1 MNSDDSQKKL
11 CHRVLTFIGKTPWAI
26 KPDALEKI
34 ISIANRSYSD
44 PQLVAAI
51 KSEQSLLI
59 TESDDNSDIAVIDV
73 FGPIFT
79 RADFFSDVSG
89 AASLDSLERRLDEA
103 LYDDSIKAIILRIDS
118 PGGEVTGTH
127 EFANYLDEACEI
139 KPIVAYVQGM
149 ACSAAYWI
157 ASATSHIYV
166 DKTATLGSIGV
177 VAAWTDDS
185 KARTAAGLTDYEVVS
200 SQSPKKRL
208 DPKLDDGRAEL
219 QKQIDGLADIFID
232 DVAAFRDVSRDKVL
246 SDFGQGSTF
255 LANEAITLGMA
266 DEISSLREVIAELTT
281 ADTSNNNTNNL
292 NNINNGVSQMGVKSK
307 RDKQN
312 FSLKATGKTK
322 ADDDEKELEDKDP
335 DETGAEDLD
344 DDRNES
350 SEDDEEDENVN
361 AEDDDDDED
370 VGAEDDE
377 EKEESSE
384 DDDDD
389 KETAATKKAIS
400 AFARKNPSMY
410 RAIMKRGARKERRRI
425 ASIEQLNIVGHKKLI
440 HQAKFKKRLTAE
452 QTSYAVLRAEQKQRS
467 KLSDDYAS
475 DASYRVPTSTTGS
488 QNKISAEQKSF
499 LENVAAGAKAM
510 LRGKK

>member
-1 MNSDDSQKKL
+1 MNSKKKI
-11 CHRVLTFIGKTPWAI
+11 CHRVLSFIDKTPWAI

-34 ISIANRSYSD
+34 IAIANRSYSD

-51 KSEQSLLI
+51 KAEQSLLI
-59 TESDDNSDIAVIDV
+59 PESNDNNEIAIIDV
-73 FGPIFT
+73 IGSIFT
-79 RADFFSDVSG
+79 RANLFTEVSG
-89 AASLDSLERRLDEA
+89 AVSLEALERQLDTA

-139 KPIVAYVQGM
+139 KPIVAYVHGM

-208 DPKLDDGRAEL
+208 DPKLDEGRAEL

-232 DVAAFRDVSRDKVL
+232 DVAEFRDVSRDKVL

-255 LANEAITLGMA
+255 LANEAIKIGMA
-266 DEISSLREVIAELTT
+266 DEISSLRDVIAELTT
-281 ADTSNNNTNNL
+281 ADNSNNNTNNL
-292 NNINNGVSQMGVKSK
+292 NNNGVSQMGVKSK

-335 DETGAEDLD
+335 DESGAEDLD

-350 SEDDEEDENVN
+350 SEDDEDDEKVD
-361 AEDDDDDED
+361 AEDDED

-440 HQAKFKKRLTAE
+440 HQAKYSKRLTAE

-475 DASYRVPTSTTGS
+475 DASYRIPTSTTGS
-488 QNKISAEQKSF
+488 QNKIAAEQKSF
-499 LENVAAGAKAM
+499 LENVTAGARAVF
-510 LRGKK
+510 RGKK

>member
-34 ISIANRSYSD
+34 ISIATRSYSD

-208 DPKLDDGRAEL
+208 DPKFDDGRAEL

-232 DVAAFRDVSRDKVL
+232 DVAAFRDVSREKVL
-246 SDFGQGSTF
+246 LDFGQGSTF
-255 LANEAITLGMA
+255 LANEAIKIGMA
-266 DEISSLREVIAELTT
+266 DEISSLRDVIAELTT

-292 NNINNGVSQMGVKSK
+292 NNINNNGVSQMGVKSK

-322 ADDDEKELEDKDP
+322 ADDDEKDP
-335 DETGAEDLD
+335 DETGAENLD

-350 SEDDEEDENVN
+350 SEDDEDDEGY
-361 AEDDDDDED
+361 EGFDDED
-370 VGAEDDE
+370 VDDE
-377 EKEESSE
+377 EESSSE
-384 DDDDD
+384 DDDD
-389 KETAATKKAIS
+389 KETDATKKAIS
-400 AFARKNPSMY
+400 AFARKNPRLY
-410 RAIMKRGARKERRRI
+410 RAILKRGARTERRRI
-425 ASIEQLNIVGHKKLI
+425 ASIEELNIVGHKNLI
-440 HQAKFKKRLTAE
+440 HQAKYSKRLTAE
-452 QTSYAVLRAEQKQRS
+452 QTSYAVLKAEQQQRS

-475 DASYRVPTSTTGS
+475 DGSYRVPTSAASVT
-488 QNKISAEQKSF
+488 NKNDNIPSSF
-499 LENVAAGAKAM
+499 FENVAAGARAA
-510 LRGKK
+510 LRRKK

>member
-1 MNSDDSQKKL
+1 MNSKKKI

-34 ISIANRSYSD
+34 ISIATRSYSD

-208 DPKLDDGRAEL
+208 DPKQDDGRAEL
-219 QKQIDGLADIFID
+219 QKHIDGLADIFID
-232 DVAAFRDVSRDKVL
+232 DVAEFRDVSRDKVL

-255 LANEAITLGMA
+255 LANEAIKIGMA
-266 DEISSLREVIAELTT
+266 DEISSLRDVIAELTT
-281 ADTSNNNTNNL
+281 ADNSNNNTNNL

-312 FSLKATGKTK
+312 FSLKAMGKTK
-322 ADDDEKELEDKDP
+322 ADEDEKELENKDP
-335 DETGAEDLD
+335 DESGAEDLD

-350 SEDDEEDENVN
+350 SEDDEDDEKVD
-361 AEDDDDDED
+361 AEDDDED

-384 DDDDD
+384 DGDDD

-410 RAIMKRGARKERRRI
+410 RSIMKRGARNERRRI

-452 QTSYAVLRAEQKQRS
+452 QTSHAVLKAEQQQRS

-488 QNKISAEQKSF
+488 QNKIAAEQKSF
-499 LENVAAGAKAM
+499 LENVTAGARAVF
-510 LRGKK
+510 RGKK

>member
-1 MNSDDSQKKL
+1 MNSKKKL
-11 CHRVLTFIGKTPWAI
+11 CHRVLSFIDKTPWAI

-44 PQLVAAI
+44 PNLVAAI
-51 KSEQSLLI
+51 KAEQSLLI
-59 TESDDNSDIAVIDV
+59 PESNDNNEIAIIDV
-73 FGPIFT
+73 IGSIFA
-79 RADFFSDVSG
+79 RANLFTEVSG
-89 AASLDSLERRLDEA
+89 AVSLEALERQLDTA

-127 EFANYLDEACEI
+127 EFVNYLDEACEI
-139 KPIVAYVQGM
+139 KPIVAYVAGM

-232 DVAAFRDVSRDKVL
+232 DVAEFRDVSRDKVL

-255 LANEAITLGMA
+255 LANEAIKIGMA
-266 DEISSLREVIAELTT
+266 DEISSLRDVIAELTT
-281 ADTSNNNTNNL
+281 ADNSNNNTNNL
-292 NNINNGVSQMGVKSK
+292 NNNGVSQMGVKSK

-335 DETGAEDLD
+335 DESGAEDLD

-350 SEDDEEDENVN
+350 SEDDEDDEKVD
-361 AEDDDDDED
+361 AEDDDED

-440 HQAKFKKRLTAE
+440 HQAKYSKRLTAE
-452 QTSYAVLRAEQKQRS
+452 QTSYEVLRAEQKQRS

-475 DASYRVPTSTTGS
+475 DASYRIPTSTTGS
-488 QNKISAEQKSF
+488 QNKIAAEQKSF
-499 LENVAAGAKAM
+499 LENVTAGARAVF
-510 LRGKK
+510 RGKK

>member
-34 ISIANRSYSD
+34 ISIATRSYSD

-255 LANEAITLGMA
+255 LANEAINLGMA
-266 DEISSLREVIAELTT
+266 DEISSLRDVIAELTT

-292 NNINNGVSQMGVKSK
+292 NNINNNGVSQMGVKSK

-322 ADDDEKELEDKDP
+322 ADDDEKDSD
-335 DETGAEDLD
+335 DTGAEDLD
-344 DDRNES
+344 EDRNES
-350 SEDDEEDENVN
+350 SEDDEDDEGY
-361 AEDDDDDED
+361 EGFDDED
-370 VGAEDDE
+370 VDDE
-377 EKEESSE
+377 EESSSE
-384 DDDDD
+384 DDDD
-389 KETAATKKAIS
+389 KETDATKKAIS
-400 AFARKNPSMY
+400 AFARKNPRLY
-410 RAIMKRGARKERRRI
+410 RAILKRGARTERRRI
-425 ASIEQLNIVGHKKLI
+425 ASIEELNIVGHKKLI
-440 HQAKFKKRLTAE
+440 HQAKYSKRLTAE
-452 QTSYAVLRAEQKQRS
+452 QTSYAVLKAEQQQRS

-475 DASYRVPTSTTGS
+475 DGSYRVPTSAASVT
-488 QNKISAEQKSF
+488 NKNDNIPSSF
-499 LENVAAGAKAM
+499 FENVAAGARAA
-510 LRGKK
+510 LRRKK

>member
-1 MNSDDSQKKL
+1 MNSQKKL

-34 ISIANRSYSD
+34 IAIANRSYSD

-59 TESDDNSDIAVIDV
+59 PESNDNNEIAIIDV
-73 FGPIFT
+73 IGSIFA
-79 RADFFSDVSG
+79 RANLFTEVSG
-89 AASLDSLERRLDEA
+89 AVSLDALERQLDMA

-127 EFANYLDEACEI
+127 EFANYLDEACAI
-139 KPIVAYVQGM
+139 KPIVAYVNGM

-255 LANEAITLGMA
+255 LANEAINLGMA
-266 DEISSLREVIAELTT
+266 DEISSLRDVIAELTT

-292 NNINNGVSQMGVKSK
+292 NNINNNGVSQMGVKSK

-322 ADDDEKELEDKDP
+322 ADDDEKDP

-344 DDRNES
+344 EDRNES
-350 SEDDEEDENVN
+350 SEDDEDDEGY
-361 AEDDDDDED
+361 EGFDDED
-370 VGAEDDE
+370 VDDE
-377 EKEESSE
+377 EESSSE
-384 DDDDD
+384 DDDD
-389 KETAATKKAIS
+389 KETDATKKAIS
-400 AFARKNPSMY
+400 AFARKNPRLY
-410 RAIMKRGARKERRRI
+410 RAILKRGARTERRRI
-425 ASIEQLNIVGHKKLI
+425 ASIEELNIVGHKNLI
-440 HQAKFKKRLTAE
+440 HQAKYSKRLTAE
-452 QTSYAVLRAEQKQRS
+452 QTSYAVLKAEQQQRS

-475 DASYRVPTSTTGS
+475 DGSYRVPTSAASVT
-488 QNKISAEQKSF
+488 NKNDDIPSSF
-499 LENVAAGAKAM
+499 FENVAAGARAV

>member
-34 ISIANRSYSD
+34 ISIATRSYSD

-208 DPKLDDGRAEL
+208 DPKLDEGRAEL

-232 DVAAFRDVSRDKVL
+232 DVAAFRDVSREKVL
-246 SDFGQGSTF
+246 LDFGQGSTF
-255 LANEAITLGMA
+255 LANEAIKIGMA
-266 DEISSLREVIAELTT
+266 DEISSLRDVIAELTT

-292 NNINNGVSQMGVKSK
+292 NNINNNGVSQMGVKSK

-322 ADDDEKELEDKDP
+322 ADDDEKDP

-350 SEDDEEDENVN
+350 SEDDEDDEGF
-361 AEDDDDDED
+361 DDED
-370 VGAEDDE
+370 VDDE
-377 EKEESSE
+377 EESSSE
-384 DDDDD
+384 DDDD
-389 KETAATKKAIS
+389 KETDATKKAIS
-400 AFARKNPSMY
+400 AFARKNPRLY
-410 RAIMKRGARKERRRI
+410 RAILKRGARTERRRI
-425 ASIEQLNIVGHKKLI
+425 ASIEELNIVGHKNLI
-440 HQAKFKKRLTAE
+440 HQAKYSKRLTAE
-452 QTSYAVLRAEQKQRS
+452 QTSYAVLKAEQQQRS

-475 DASYRVPTSTTGS
+475 DGSYRVPTSAASVT
-488 QNKISAEQKSF
+488 NKNDDIPSSF
-499 LENVAAGAKAM
+499 FENVAAGARAVS
-510 LRGKK
+510 RGKK

>member
-34 ISIANRSYSD
+34 ISIATRSYSD

-255 LANEAITLGMA
+255 LANEAINLGMA
-266 DEISSLREVIAELTT
+266 DEISSLRDVIAELTT

-292 NNINNGVSQMGVKSK
+292 NNINNNGVSQMGVKSK

-322 ADDDEKELEDKDP
+322 ADDDEKDSD
-335 DETGAEDLD
+335 DTGAEDLD
-344 DDRNES
+344 EDRNES
-350 SEDDEEDENVN
+350 SEDDEDDEGY
-361 AEDDDDDED
+361 EGFDDED
-370 VGAEDDE
+370 VDDE
-377 EKEESSE
+377 EESSSE
-384 DDDDD
+384 DDDD
-389 KETAATKKAIS
+389 KETDATKKAIS
-400 AFARKNPSMY
+400 AFARKNPRLY
-410 RAIMKRGARKERRRI
+410 RAILKRGARTERRRI
-425 ASIEQLNIVGHKKLI
+425 ASIEKLNIVGHKNLI
-440 HQAKFKKRLTAE
+440 HQAKYSKRLTAE
-452 QTSYAVLRAEQKQRS
+452 QTSYEVLKAEQQQRS

-475 DASYRVPTSTTGS
+475 DGSYRVPTSAASVT
-488 QNKISAEQKSF
+488 NKNDDIPSSF
-499 LENVAAGAKAM
+499 FENVAAGARAV

>member
-1 MNSDDSQKKL
+1 MNSQKKL

-34 ISIANRSYSD
+34 ISIATRSYSD

-255 LANEAITLGMA
+255 LANEAINLGMA
-266 DEISSLREVIAELTT
+266 DEISSLRDVIAELTT

-292 NNINNGVSQMGVKSK
+292 NNINNNGVSQMGVKSK

-322 ADDDEKELEDKDP
+322 ADDDEKDSD
-335 DETGAEDLD
+335 DTGAEDLD
-344 DDRNES
+344 EDRNES
-350 SEDDEEDENVN
+350 SEDDEDDEGY
-361 AEDDDDDED
+361 EGFDDED
-370 VGAEDDE
+370 VDDE
-377 EKEESSE
+377 EESSSE
-384 DDDDD
+384 DDDD
-389 KETAATKKAIS
+389 KETDATKKAIS
-400 AFARKNPSMY
+400 AFARKNPRLY
-410 RAIMKRGARKERRRI
+410 RAILKRGARTERRRI
-425 ASIEQLNIVGHKKLI
+425 ASIEKLNIVGHKNLI
-440 HQAKFKKRLTAE
+440 HQAKYSKRLTAE
-452 QTSYAVLRAEQKQRS
+452 QTSYEVLKAEQQQRS

-475 DASYRVPTSTTGS
+475 DGSYRVPTSAASVT
-488 QNKISAEQKSF
+488 NKNDDIPSSF
-499 LENVAAGAKAM
+499 FENVAAGARAV

>member
-1 MNSDDSQKKL
+1 MNSKKA
-11 CHRVLTFIGKTPWAI
+11 CHRVLSFIDKTPWAI

-34 ISIANRSYSD
+34 ISIAKRSYSD
-44 PQLVAAI
+44 PNLVAAI

-59 TESDDNSDIAVIDV
+59 TESDDNSEIAVIDV

-103 LYDDSIKAIILRIDS
+103 LYDDSITAIVLRIDS

-157 ASATSHIYV
+157 ASATSRIYV
-166 DKTATLGSIGV
+166 DKTAILGSIGV

-208 DPKLDDGRAEL
+208 DPTQDDGRAEL
-219 QKQIDGLADIFID
+219 QKQLDGLADIFID
-232 DVAAFRDVSRDKVL
+232 DVAAFRDVSRKKVL
-246 SDFGQGSTF
+246 ADFGQGSTF
-255 LANEAITLGMA
+255 LANDAITLGMA
-266 DEISSLREVIAELTT
+266 DEISSLRDVIAKLTT

-292 NNINNGVSQMGVKSK
+292 NNINNNGVSQMGVKSK
-307 RDKQN
+307 RDQLN

-322 ADDDEKELEDKDP
+322 ADDDEKK
-335 DETGAEDLD
+335 LD
-344 DDRNES
+344 DKNSGETDTEDPENDRNES
-350 SEDDEEDENVN
+350 LEN
-361 AEDDDDDED
+361 DED
-370 VGAEDDE
+370 VGAKAEDDLDD
-377 EKEESSE
+377 EKKEASSE

-389 KETAATKKAIS
+389 DDDDDDKETEATKKAIS
-400 AFARKNPSMY
+400 AFSRKNPSMY
-410 RAIMKRGARKERRRI
+410 RAIMKRGARNERRRI
-425 ASIEQLNIVGHKKLI
+425 ASIEQLNIVGHNDLI
-440 HQAKFKKRLTAE
+440 HQAKYEKFLTAE
-452 QTSYAVLRAEQKQRS
+452 QTSYAVLMAEQSLRS

-475 DASYRVPTSTTGS
+475 DASYRVPASTAVNVID
-488 QNKISAEQKSF
+488 NKIQAEQKTF
-499 LENVAAGAKAM
+499 LKNVAAGAKSV
-510 LRGKK
+510 LTR